1 MDIRGP
7 GDGAQGSRAGNSVM
21 RTRTVII
28 GAAAVALVGV
38 AVYKSGPWA
47 WRGAEAQAPA
57 AVRTAPVE
65 VATAIRRPAPV
76 FIEALGNVTPIETV
90 AVRSRVDSEIAAV
103 RFRDGATVKKGD
115 LLFTLDSRAIE
126 AQIAQAEGNVA
137 RDEAQLEGALRDVRR
152 YTELV
157 AKNATPVLN
166 LDNAR
171 TAADT
176 FRAAIKADQGAL
188 ENLRVQLTYC
198 AIHAPISGQISAA
211 AMKAG
216 NFVRAMDV
224 APLATINQIAPIYVS
239 FAVPQRSLPDVR
251 AALAAETASV
261 EAIVPGEKRRPTG
274 LLTMIENAVD
284 STTGMVT
291 MRATFD
297 NADQVLWPGALAT
310 IRLTLR
316 YEDGVVVPT
325 TAVLTGQTG
334 TYVYVVKD
342 NIANVQRVTVARNND
357 IEAVISEGLA
367 GGEKVVT
374 NGHLLLNNG
383 TKVAPR
389 EAKVG
394 S

>member
-1 MDIRGP
+1 MK
-7 GDGAQGSRAGNSVM
+7 
-21 RTRTVII
+21 TRTLII
-28 GAAAVALVGV
+28 GTAAVALVGV

-57 AVRTAPVE
+57 PARIVPVE
-65 VATAIRRPAPV
+65 VAMAVRRPAPV
-76 FIEALGNVTPIETV
+76 FIEALGTVTPIETV
-90 AVRSRVDSEIAAV
+90 AVRSRIDSEIVAV
-103 RFRDGATVKKGD
+103 HFRDGATVNKGD
-115 LLFTLDSRAIE
+115 LLFSLDPRAVE
-126 AQIAQAEGNVA
+126 AQIAQAAGNVA

-188 ENLRVQLTYC
+188 ENLKVQLSYC
-198 AIHAPISGQISAA
+198 TIRAPISGRISVATV
-211 AMKAG
+211 KAG
-216 NFVRAMDV
+216 NFVRATD
-224 APLATINQIAPIYVS
+224 ATPLATINQIAPIYVA
-239 FAVPQRSLPDVR
+239 FAVPQRNLPEVR
-251 AALAAETASV
+251 TALADATASV
-261 EAIVPGEKRRPTG
+261 AAIVAGDKRRPTG
-274 LLTMIENAVD
+274 RLTMIENAVD
-284 STTGMVT
+284 SSTGMVT

-310 IRLTLR
+310 MRLTLR
-316 YEDGVVVPT
+316 QEEGVVVPAA
-325 TAVLTGQTG
+325 AVLTGQTG
-334 TYVYVVKD
+334 KYVYVVKD
-342 NIANVQRVTVARNND
+342 NAASVQPITVARTDENQT
-357 IEAVISEGLA
+357 VISEGLA
-367 GGEKVVT
+367 GGESIVT

-389 EAKVG
+389 EAKAG